1 MDYKSYEWRI
11 ALSLVMLLILIQ
23 VAGFIAVQ
31 RSNRAIAMSV
41 VENELRTASL
51 VVLRVINLRHQQ
63 LVQSASVLA
72 SDFGLRETLSDGD
85 LQTIESMLHN
95 HGKRIGAAL
104 GLQAPYSS

>member
-51 VVLRVINLRHQQ
+51 VCY
-63 LVQSASVLA
+63 A
-72 SDFGLRETLSDGD
+72 LS
-85 LQTIESMLHN
+85 ICAISNWCNPH
-95 HGKRIGAAL
+95 RC
-104 GLQAPYSS
+104 

>member
-1 MDYKSYEWRI
+1 
-11 ALSLVMLLILIQ
+11 
-23 VAGFIAVQ
+23 
-31 RSNRAIAMSV
+31 
-41 VENELRTASL
+41 

-72 SDFGLRETLSDGD
+72 SDFGLRDTLSDGD